1 MRVSRNGSC
10 VTMNHCE
17 IVGNIPA
24 LLTRPYTLVIYFD
37 LRNVGATAINQGIYV
52 EETADWVLRQ
62 FGDQGQQNF
71 TSSEIEAAFEWV
83 SCTYRTKI
91 VAEHRS
97 LCNSSNGCLFFV
109 WKRSA
114 NELPPNR
121 HRKHLHHRKKRIS
134 PV

>member
-1 MRVSRNGSC
+1 
-10 VTMNHCE
+10 MNHCE

-62 FGDQGQQNF
+62 FGDQDQQNF

-83 SCTYRTKI
+83 SSTYATI
-91 VAEHRS
+91 LVVLHRS
-97 LCNSSNGCLFFV
+97 VCNTSNGGVVFV
-109 WKRSA
+109 
-114 NELPPNR
+114 
-121 HRKHLHHRKKRIS
+121 
-134 PV
+134 